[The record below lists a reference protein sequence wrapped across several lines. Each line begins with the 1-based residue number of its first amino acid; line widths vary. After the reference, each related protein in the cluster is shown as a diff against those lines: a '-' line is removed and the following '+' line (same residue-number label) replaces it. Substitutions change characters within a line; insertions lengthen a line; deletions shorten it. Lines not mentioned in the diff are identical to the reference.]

1 MRSLFLAASTTT
13 IPAAEI
19 PVVKPSLSI
28 MMQYR
33 VWNVISHRQEYRL
46 TQGIM
51 MIALINVQ
59 KKKKNLTIT
68 PQIQIEQYKIYWV
81 KIRGYCMWPS
91 MVERQTDLNRYT
103 VHFFGDYTR
112 STVNRNSFLYNFVDG
127 FVLYE
132 TIKSNNVKLYKAV
145 AETSMYYA
153 QAVRSNCKIDSCA
166 VCTF

>member
-13 IPAAEI
+13 IPAEEI

-59 KKKKNLTIT
+59 KKKK
-68 PQIQIEQYKIYWV
+68 KI
-81 KIRGYCMWPS
+81 
-91 MVERQTDLNRYT
+91 
-103 VHFFGDYTR
+103 
-112 STVNRNSFLYNFVDG
+112 
-127 FVLYE
+127 
-132 TIKSNNVKLYKAV
+132 
-145 AETSMYYA
+145 
-153 QAVRSNCKIDSCA
+153 
-166 VCTF
+166 